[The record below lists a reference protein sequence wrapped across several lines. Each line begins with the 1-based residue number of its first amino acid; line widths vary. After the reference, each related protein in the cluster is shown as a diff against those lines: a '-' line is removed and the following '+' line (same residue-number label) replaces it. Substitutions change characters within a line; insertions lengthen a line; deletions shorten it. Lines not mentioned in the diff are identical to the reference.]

1 MPRLAMS
8 EIAEHVRKLRRAVR
22 IAIECP
28 KCGRVGVVS
37 VLERGRY
44 RYLVVRHGDGS
55 THTLPP
61 QHIDAVVEELCRVR
75 KELEL
80 ACP

>member
-1 MPRLAMS
+1 MEVVER
-8 EIAEHVRKLRRAVR
+8 IRQLRRVLR
-22 IAIECP
+22 IAVKCP
-28 KCGRVGVVS
+28 KCGREGVVS

-55 THTLPP
+55 THTLPQ
-61 QHIDAVVEELCRVR
+61 QHVGVVLAELCRIR

>member
-1 MPRLAMS
+1 MS
-8 EIAEHVRKLRRAVR
+8 EIVERVRRLRRAVR
-22 IAIECP
+22 ISVKCP
-28 KCGRVGVVS
+28 KCGREGVVS

-55 THTLPP
+55 THALPQ
-61 QHIDAVVEELCRVR
+61 QHVGVVLEELCRIR
-75 KELEL
+75 KELEF